1 MSEAGEAARRR
12 AAAAL
17 DLKRWDE
24 AAREAAAAVS
34 ADPEDVSGHALLARA
49 FLGKGDSAEAQRA
62 ADAGLARHPHSEWLF
77 RLRSLALRQQKRYPE
92 ALAASEEA
100 VKLLPDS
107 ALGHYTKALA
117 LAGMK
122 RVPEARSANEKAVEL
137 DPDNAEIR
145 SHLGD
150 LFLDRE
156 PARAE
161 RHYRDALALE
171 PNDACTLNNLGVAL
185 KKQGMAKE
193 AAVAFKSAVL
203 LDPTLAVAKR
213 NAHSTVGELL
223 RVGGVLGGGA
233 IVALQAVRL
242 LALAGK
248 GGAGVLLAFG
258 LFLGGGGYLVWR
270 LAQRRRRKDDLAS
283 MDPQLLEIWKKLDA
297 DKKHGRL

>member
-1 MSEAGEAARRR
+1 MSELGEASRRR
-12 AAAAL
+12 AKAAL
-17 DLKRWDE
+17 DLRRFDD
-24 AAREAAAAVS
+24 AIREASAAVS
-34 ADPEDVSGHALLARA
+34 ADPEEVSGHAFLVRA
-49 FLGKGDSAEAQRA
+49 HLGRGDSAAAEKAA
-62 ADAGLARHPHSEWLF
+62 ADGLSRHPHSEWLF
-77 RLRSLALRQQKRYPE
+77 RLRSLALRQQKRLPE
-92 ALAASEEA
+92 ALAAADES

-107 ALGHYTKALA
+107 ALGHYTRALA
-117 LAGMK
+117 LSGMK
-122 RVPEARSANEKAVEL
+122 RIPEARQSAHKAVEL

-150 LFLDRE
+150 LYLDRE
-156 PARAE
+156 PAVAE

-213 NAHSTVGELL
+213 NAHSTVGELM

-233 IVALQAVRL
+233 IVAVQAVRL
-242 LALAGK
+242 LALAGG
-248 GGAGVLLAFG
+248 GGAGALIALG

-270 LAQRRRRKDDLAS
+270 LVKRQKRKDDLTNL
-283 MDPQLLEIWKKLDA
+283 DPQLLEIWKKLDA
-297 DKKHGRL
+297 DKKQGRL